1 LGFSAVAEGP
11 VSFTL
16 GAVTLAGAAG
26 GPLFVTALVPV
37 FVGVT
42 LTLFAG
48 GFAWTAAE
56 FVFATGFV
64 PTVLVTTGFVT
75 TGLALIVPVEVVCPV
90 FVFSGKLPLFT
101 VGLGDEV
108 GAGFCG
114 LTTFAV
120 AVLPAAVFGP
130 DG

>member
-1 LGFSAVAEGP
+1 VALPGLQR
-11 VSFTL
+11 VRL
-16 GAVTLAGAAG
+16 RHWLRANC
-26 GPLFVTALVPV
+26 
-37 FVGVT
+37 VGNNS
-42 LTLFAG
+42 
-48 GFAWTAAE
+48 
-56 FVFATGFV
+56 
-64 PTVLVTTGFVT
+64 FVT